1 MKQFLFYI
9 LLAVMAVSCSNS
21 DTVNILI
28 SNRTDADVKNV
39 VVKVACADINKH
51 LIYTDNDS
59 LYLLN
64 ETNADVI
71 YHYTA
76 IRDSIVFTV
85 PIIKSYSQKNYSLN
99 VGEKKLEDNL
109 FRFRAASI
117 QVSVG
122 E

>member
-1 MKQFLFYI
+1 MFYI
-9 LLAVMAVSCSNS
+9 LLAVVAVSCSNS

-28 SNRTDADVKNV
+28 SNRSSDIVKNV
-39 VVKVACADINKH
+39 EVKVACSDIKKH
-51 LIYTDNDS
+51 LDYTDNDS

-71 YHYTA
+71 YHYTTA
-76 IRDSIVFTV
+76 RDSIVFTV
-85 PIIKSYSQKNYSLN
+85 PIINSYSQKNYSLN

-109 FRFRAASI
+109 FKFRAASI

-122 E
+122 SN